1 MFGKAHNDEQNQ
13 HQFNIWKS
21 FSLLK
26 SLPWKELV
34 ANTKLHEIVES
45 EDNWVVSNYQ
55 LRRQGKLNLVFFSH
69 FLFCLLI

>member
-34 ANTKLHEIVES
+34 ANTMLHEFTEAELFLCYQII
-45 EDNWVVSNYQ
+45 NYVVKVS
-55 LRRQGKLNLVFFSH
+55 
-69 FLFCLLI
+69 